1 MTAFRELR
9 QAVAVAATPLE
20 ERLANIKASLK
31 RDLPWLHQLPEY
43 GKGKFSP
50 IAIVGG
56 GPSLINTFNWEL
68 AGYRFPTVMIA
79 GSAHEWAASNLTARP
94 RYYVVSDPDADVTVR
109 YIPKYVD
116 PLATYLVASHCHE
129 SVFEVLKGCPVVL
142 WHCLDDAYKP
152 FLDEHRPNWTAV
164 GGGCTVGLR
173 AIAIAI
179 LLGYSDIH
187 LFGFD
192 SCLGPNGEHHAYP
205 FAAGEELGETMEVK
219 IGDPSSPKTYRC
231 EPYHIAQAKNF
242 EAFWQA
248 HKKSFT
254 PVFHGGGLM
263 SDVYDAIK
271 GFEGQEL

>member
-1 MTAFRELR
+1 MTAFLELR

-20 ERLANIKASLK
+20 ERLANIEASLT
-31 RDLPWLHQLPEY
+31 RLYSWLHQLPEY
-43 GKGKFSP
+43 GKPKGARP

-56 GPSLINTFNWEL
+56 GPSLVNSYTDLDYYDTIM
-68 AGYRFPTVMIA
+68 VA
-79 GSAHEWAASNLTARP
+79 GSAHDWVYDNVCTSP
-94 RYYVVSDPDADVTVR
+94 RYCVVSDPDYRAAG
-109 YIPKYVD
+109 YLKIVD
-116 PLATYLVASHCHE
+116 SLTTYLVASHCHE
-129 SVFEVLKGCPVVL
+129 SVFEVLEDYPVVL

-152 FLDEHRPNWTAV
+152 FLDEHHPNWTAV

-179 LLGYSDIH
+179 LLGYSNIH

-192 SCLGPNGEHHAYP
+192 SCLGPDGEHHAYP
-205 FAAGEELGETMEVK
+205 FAAGEELGEIMEVK
-219 IGDPSSPKTYRC
+219 IGDPGSPKTYRC

-242 EAFWQA
+242 ESFWQA

-271 GFEGQEL
+271 GFEGREL